1 MTVIRCG
8 QVTRSA
14 TTSAVRRRLGSLLL
28 LLLVTGV
35 VWAALRW
42 VLR

>member
-1 MTVIRCG
+1 M
-8 QVTRSA
+8 SD
-14 TTSAVRRRLGSLLL
+14 RLAL

-42 VLR
+42 ALHCHYCVSPV